1 MLEIVH
7 MSGAGNNFLVADGRD
22 MATPLPPGAV
32 RSYIELFPRLDG
44 RAIEGIL
51 VLRTVEQRH
60 ITADFYNPDGSAG
73 MMCGN
78 GARCIV
84 RFACDRVAPADT
96 DLTLELN
103 GSTYGARYHTDSSVT
118 IQVPPPSDEH
128 HYPVGSL
135 TGVDVDVYYVDVNSD
150 HVVIDGPCDPKRSV
164 VSVLRHH
171 TAFPRGVNVNMVDVL
186 SPASIRMATYER
198 GVEAITGA
206 CGTGAIS
213 ACIAMWRLGRCADV
227 VTVEPPSQRPLTVT
241 LLHNGSTLTAC
252 TLRGDAQYDNS

>member
-22 MATPLPPGAV
+22 MVTLLPPGAV

-44 RAIEGIL
+44 RAIEGFL
-51 VLRTVEQRH
+51 VLRSVEQRH
-60 ITADFYNPDGSAG
+60 ITADFYNPDGSNG

-84 RFACDRVAPADT
+84 RFACDRVAPADD
-96 DLTLELN
+96 DLFLELN
-103 GSTYGARYHTDSSVT
+103 GSTYCARYHADSSVT
-118 IQVPPPSDEH
+118 IQFPPPTEEQ
-128 HYPVGSL
+128 HYPIGSL
-135 TGVDVDVYYVDVNSD
+135 TGVDVDTHYVNVNSD
-150 HVVIDGPCDPKRSV
+150 HVVIDGPCDAQRTV
-164 VSVLRHH
+164 VNVLRHH
-171 TAFPRGVNVNMVDVL
+171 PAFPRGVNVNMVDVL
-186 SPASIRMATYER
+186 GPASIRMATYER

-213 ACIAMWRLGRCADV
+213 ACIVMWRLGRCADV
-227 VTVEPPSQRPLTVT
+227 VTVEPPSKRPLVVT
-241 LLHNGSTLTAC
+241 LLHDGSTLTAC